1 MTSPPPP
8 PDDPTAAAAAGLES
22 MEGLVLDTV
31 ISKAGPRPAAALACA
46 STRLRAAV
54 ADDSLWRRF
63 CAEDLGLDAPVDP
76 EGRPLPS
83 FQVAYKVW
91 LESFGMYPL
100 PLVKRVKEFWNSMKS
115 WLSENFP
122 EAAKTLCKGVS
133 EAQLKSAEEDL
144 GFKLPMPTKL
154 LYRFCNAQLPFS
166 ENDEANK
173 SISTHGIIGGYAFYD
188 HWVNVHLSPIEQII
202 EETKEFY
209 REFPD
214 VFNGSNLIILATSWF
229 HPKTF
234 LLNCS
239 NGELY
244 VGTNNLP
251 LGEMLPCVPKALIK
265 RTDNDLSQDGLLLWL
280 EEHLRRLQNG
290 MIKTRMLMTSRLSSV
305 SVEYRL
311 LIFFFICSN
320 FETAEVRA
328 SAVFVP
334 EHPHTEGSQRTS
346 MYTYSIRMSVPEACM
361 LGGVYYSSCQ
371 LHSRHWTIRSRDR
384 VISDVNGEGVIGE
397 YPVLSSGRDEFVYE
411 SCTPLPK
418 GPGSVEG
425 SFTFVP
431 GKLSRPEGRP
441 FKVTVAPFHLEEP
454 EYIF

>member
-1 MTSPPPP
+1 
-8 PDDPTAAAAAGLES
+8 
-22 MEGLVLDTV
+22 
-31 ISKAGPRPAAALACA
+31 
-46 STRLRAAV
+46 
-54 ADDSLWRRF
+54 
-63 CAEDLGLDAPVDP
+63 
-76 EGRPLPS
+76 
-83 FQVAYKVW
+83 

-100 PLVKRVKEFWNSMKS
+100 PLVKRVKEFWSSMKI

-122 EAAKTLCKGVS
+122 DAAKTLCKGVT
-133 EAQLKSAEEDL
+133 EAQLKSAEDDL

-166 ENDEANK
+166 ENHEVNK
-173 SISTHGIIGGYAFYD
+173 RIATHGIIGGYAFYD
-188 HWVNVHLSPIEQII
+188 HWVNVHLSPLEQIV
-202 EETKEFY
+202 EETTEFY

-214 VFNGSNLIILATSWF
+214 VFSGRKLIIVATSWF
-229 HPKTF
+229 DPKTF

-265 RTDNDLSQDGLLLWL
+265 LTDNDLPQDGLLLWL

-290 MIKTRMLMTSRLSSV
+290 MIKTRMLMKSRYISLYPEAPPSCTSAV
-305 SVEYRL
+305 TNGVK
-311 LIFFFICSN
+311 
-320 FETAEVRA
+320 VRG

-334 EHPHTEGSQRTS
+334 EHPGDPQRS
-346 MYTYSIRMSVPEACM
+346 CMYTYSIRLSVPEACM

-371 LHSRHWTIRSRDR
+371 LNSRHWTIRSRDR
-384 VISDVNGEGVIGE
+384 VVSDVRGEGVIGQ
-397 YPVLSSGRDEFVYE
+397 YPVLSPGQDEFVYE
-411 SCTPLPK
+411 SCTPLAK

-425 SFTFVP
+425 SFSFVP
-431 GKLSRPEGRP
+431 GKLSRPEGKP
-441 FKVTVAPFHLEEP
+441 FEVMVAPFPLEVP

>member
-1 MTSPPPP
+1 MASPLPPPE
-8 PDDPTAAAAAGLES
+8 PTPVSEAGLES
-22 MEGLVLDTV
+22 IEGLALDTV
-31 ISKAGPRPAAALACA
+31 ISKAGSRPAAALACA

-76 EGRPLPS
+76 DGQPLPS

-100 PLVKRVKEFWNSMKS
+100 SLVKRVREFWGSMKR

-122 EAAKTLCKGVS
+122 EAAQTLCKGVS
-133 EAQLKSAEEDL
+133 EAQLKSAEDDL

-166 ENDEANK
+166 DNDEANVR
-173 SISTHGIIGGYAFYD
+173 ISTHGIIGGYAFYD
-188 HWVNVHLSPIEQII
+188 HWVNVHLSPLEQIV
-202 EETKEFY
+202 EETKQFY
-209 REFPD
+209 REFPN
-214 VFNGSNLIILATSWF
+214 VFNGHKLILVATSWF

-234 LLNCS
+234 ILNCS

-251 LGEMLPCVPKALIK
+251 IGEMLPCVPKALIK
-265 RTDNDLSQDGLLLWL
+265 PTDSDVPQDGLLLWL

-290 MIKTRMLMTSRLSSV
+290 IIKTRMLMQSRYISLYPEAPPSCTSAV
-305 SVEYRL
+305 TNGVK
-311 LIFFFICSN
+311 
-320 FETAEVRA
+320 VRA
-328 SAVFVP
+328 SGVFVP
-334 EHPHTEGSQRTS
+334 EHPQTRGPQREY

-371 LHSRHWTIRSRDR
+371 LHSRHWIIRSRDR
-384 VISDVNGEGVIGE
+384 VIADVAGEGVVGQ
-397 YPVLSSGRDEFVYE
+397 YPVLSPGRDEFVYE

-425 SFTFVP
+425 SLSFVP
-431 GKLSRPEGRP
+431 GKLSRPEGKP
-441 FKVTVAPFHLEEP
+441 FEVTVEPFPLEVP